1 MILGAAGASALLLTG
16 CLGGAKGEDF
26 VGYWADDTPR
36 QGRPRRLIA
45 VIKIERMGGGE
56 FVATVLEPIPMLFGG
71 GVNTIS
77 LMLRYMPENR
87 LAIERG
93 SRVFFVTI
101 KDGNLMINER
111 FLSTMTAAMR
121 DRPFR
126 RSTREEFDGFPAS
139 LAQPQQRR

>member
-1 MILGAAGASALLLTG
+1 
-16 CLGGAKGEDF
+16 
-26 VGYWADDTPR
+26 
-36 QGRPRRLIA
+36 
-45 VIKIERMGGGE
+45 
-56 FVATVLEPIPMLFGG
+56 
-71 GVNTIS
+71 
-77 LMLRYMPENR
+77 MLRYMPENR

-111 FLSTMTAAMR
+111 FLSTMTAAMS